1 MGRTQEPWEI
11 DNFFCSQTE
20 HDIFFDYIL
29 SKISRDYKEYCKKKG
44 NPYTEETLI
53 SGMSDIV
60 EDLASAVEYFVYEE
74 FENQED

>member
-1 MGRTQEPWEI
+1 MGRTLEHWEI
-11 DNFFCSQTE
+11 YNLFCSQTE

-53 SGMSDIV
+53 SVMNDVV
-60 EDLASAVEYFVYEE
+60 EDLAFAVEDFVYEE
-74 FENQED
+74 FENQEE